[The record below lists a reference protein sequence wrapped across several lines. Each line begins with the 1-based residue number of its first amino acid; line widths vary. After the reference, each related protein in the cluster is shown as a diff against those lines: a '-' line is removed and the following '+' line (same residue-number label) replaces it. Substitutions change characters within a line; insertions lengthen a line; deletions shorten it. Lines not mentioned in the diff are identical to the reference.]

1 MTGQFRK
8 IASETPNEFDPRKFL
23 IPAMKEMEDLCRDR
37 FERFGTS
44 GNASKIIVQPMDE
57 MARQYSNGKL
67 NPKTLN

>member
-1 MTGQFRK
+1 
-8 IASETPNEFDPRKFL
+8 
-23 IPAMKEMEDLCRDR
+23 MKEMEDLCRDR

-57 MARQYSNGKL
+57 MARQYSKGEL